1 MILIADSGSTKTT
14 WCLTDTETK
23 TREFILTSGINP
35 YYQNENEITEKLKNE
50 FAAEKTDIEAIY
62 FYGAGCTSPSV
73 NQVVAKPLY
82 DFFKTEVVQVNSDM
96 MAAARS
102 LCGNKAGIACILG
115 TGSNSCFYDGKG
127 IANQVSPL
135 GFILGDEGSGA
146 FLGKTLLSDI
156 LKKQLPE
163 KIISL
168 FFGEYPISPAE
179 IMENIY
185 RKPFPNR
192 YAAQFSRFLYT
203 HVDETEI
210 RNLVMNAF
218 HAFFTRNVLQYSEV
232 YQYHVHF
239 SGSIAWYF
247 QELLKEMADSL
258 GLKTGKIVQDPIEGL
273 VEFHLK
279 FNYFRE

>member
-14 WCLTDTETK
+14 WCLADAEKK
-23 TREFILTSGINP
+23 TRRFILTSGINP
-35 YYQNENEITEKLKNE
+35 YYQHEHEILEKLEKE
-50 FAAEKTDIEAIY
+50 FTSEKSGIEAIY
-62 FYGAGCTSPSV
+62 FYGAGCVSPSV
-73 NQVVAKPLY
+73 NQVVAKPLSE
-82 DFFKTEVVQVNSDM
+82 FFKAEIVQVNTDL
-96 MAAARS
+96 MAAARA
-102 LCGNKAGIACILG
+102 LCGRQPGIACILG

-146 FLGKTLLSDI
+146 VLGKTLLSDI

-163 KIISL
+163 KIISM
-168 FFGEYPISPAE
+168 FFEEFPVSPPE

-192 YAAQFSRFLYT
+192 YAAQFSRFLYS
-203 HVDETEI
+203 HIEETEI
-210 RNLVMNAF
+210 RDLVTKAF
-218 HAFFTRNVLQYSEV
+218 HAFFTRNVLQYPESA
-232 YQYHVHF
+232 QNQVHF

-247 QELLKEMADSL
+247 QELLKETADSL

-273 VEFHLK
+273 VDFHLQD
-279 FNYFRE
+279 